1 MGCWFAVH
9 GANGYL
15 IDQFTQLN
23 SNKRTD
29 RYGGSVENRCRFGLE
44 VAAAVAAVVGQ
55 SKVGIRMSPFTDFQ
69 GMKMPDLAD
78 IHATFSYF
86 ASELKSRFPDFAYLH
101 LVEPRVSGLGACEV
115 KAGEG
120 LDFLAE
126 LWGPKPLLIA
136 GGHKEEDAEVS
147 TRKYANSVAI
157 YGRYFISNPDLVAR
171 IKHNVP
177 FTPYDRSTFY
187 KYGPK
192 EVEGYTTYPVEY
204 GVDGKL

>member
-1 MGCWFAVH
+1 M
-9 GANGYL
+9 
-15 IDQFTQLN
+15 
-23 SNKRTD
+23 
-29 RYGGSVENRCRFGLE
+29 ENRCRFGLE
-44 VAAAVAAVVGQ
+44 VAQAVSAAVGQ
-55 SKVGIRMSPFTDFQ
+55 SKVGFRMSPFTDFQ

-78 IHATFSYF
+78 IHTTFSYF
-86 ASELKSRFPDFAYLH
+86 VTELKHRLPDLAYLH
-101 LVEPRVSGLGACEV
+101 LVEPRAASGLQEGNVQE
-115 KAGEG
+115 GEG

-126 LWGPKPLLIA
+126 VWGPKPLLIA